1 MTQIRYAGNSYAVRA
16 GESVLD
22 TFLRLGVEFPFS
34 CRKGTCHG
42 CLCRVTA
49 GVIPAE
55 AQRGLDAERCAQGY
69 ALACRLRPAG
79 DMEIVSG
86 KAPAAA
92 PACPAARR
100 SPPVTLPDAEMWQAL
115 QQGVLLNT
123 LLEDFYTRVYADARL
138 APFFHG
144 VTKQRAIEKQFLF
157 LRQLFTGEKVYFGD
171 RPRNAHHWMVISDE
185 LFDYREH
192 LMESCLRA
200 HGLPEYLITR
210 WLAMEEGFRADLV
223 KAEPRKRVMGG
234 MELPVDGFGETV
246 MEVGTLCD
254 SCGGEIDAGT
264 PVRYHLRLGTT
275 YCPGCALSA

>member
-1 MTQIRYAGNSYAVRA
+1 MVQIRFAGNSYTCRE

-34 CRKGTCHG
+34 CRKGICHG

-49 GVIPAE
+49 GVIPDE
-55 AQRGLDAERCAQGY
+55 AQRGLDAERRAQGY
-69 ALACRLRPAG
+69 ALACRLRPVG
-79 DMEIVSG
+79 NMEISSG
-86 KAPAAA
+86 KEAAA
-92 PACPAARR
+92 SPPRR
-100 SPPVTLPDAEMWQAL
+100 SDRRGTPVPLPDAEMWQAL
-115 QQGVLLNT
+115 QQGALLT
-123 LLEDFYTRVYADARL
+123 DLLEDFYTKVYADARL

-144 VTKQRAIEKQFLF
+144 VTKQRAVEKQFLF

-210 WLAMEEGFRADLV
+210 WLAMEESFRSDLV
-223 KAEPRKRVMGG
+223 KEAPWKRVMGG
-234 MELPVDGFGETV
+234 VELPVEGFGETV
-246 MEVGTLCD
+246 VEVGTLCD

-275 YCPGCALSA
+275 YCPGCALNA